1 MKRFFILFL
10 TIASL
15 LALSGCYYTVEDADT
30 IRYNAQE
37 EGYQE
42 GYWEGYSRAQEEY
55 YDQGYNEGYDDGYA
69 DGYSEGRIDA
79 LADYGIEE

>member
-1 MKRFFILFL
+1 MRKAILICFILVIL
-10 TIASL
+10 ISM
-15 LALSGCYYTVEDADT
+15 SGCYTREDIET

-37 EGYQE
+37 EGYQ
-42 GYWEGYSRAQEEY
+42 EGYSRAQEEY